1 MEVVQLVRTQTE
13 LEVEVRKLKE
23 TLERAE
29 AQTAEA
35 REQAQA
41 ARDQAAST
49 RCVQA
54 LSRSREMG
62 WDKAGSDGSRGCLQ
76 SGDGVSGAEHRGGG
90 GVKRWRSLAA
100 SQPARSVTRKEG
112 GMEAES
118 NAKSF
123 NDAGFWFRGH
133 SRPSP

>member
-49 RCVQA
+49 RCAQA
-54 LSRSREMG
+54 LSCSREMG
-62 WDKAGSDGSRGCLQ
+62 WDGPVLTARVVVCR
-76 SGDGVSGAEHRGGG
+76 AEME
-90 GVKRWRSLAA
+90 SLEQNIEAA
-100 SQPARSVTRKEG
+100 VE
-112 GMEAES
+112 
-118 NAKSF
+118 
-123 NDAGFWFRGH
+123 
-133 SRPSP
+133 

>member
-62 WDKAGSDGSRGCLQ
+62 WDKAGSDGSRDCLQ

-90 GVKRWRSLAA
+90 GVKRWRSLVA
-100 SQPARSVTRKEG
+100 SQPARSVTRNKG
-112 GMEAES
+112 GWRRS

-123 NDAGFWFRGH
+123 NDAGVLFRSH

>member
-62 WDKAGSDGSRGCLQ
+62 WDGPVLTSRVVVCR
-76 SGDGVSGAEHRGGG
+76 AEME
-90 GVKRWRSLAA
+90 SLEQNIEAA
-100 SQPARSVTRKEG
+100 VE
-112 GMEAES
+112 
-118 NAKSF
+118 
-123 NDAGFWFRGH
+123 
-133 SRPSP
+133 

>member
-49 RCVQA
+49 RCVQLSAA
-54 LSRSREMG
+54 LGNWVGTRPVLTSRVVVCRAEM
-62 WDKAGSDGSRGCLQ
+62 
-76 SGDGVSGAEHRGGG
+76 E
-90 GVKRWRSLAA
+90 SLEQNIEAA
-100 SQPARSVTRKEG
+100 VE
-112 GMEAES
+112 
-118 NAKSF
+118 
-123 NDAGFWFRGH
+123 
-133 SRPSP
+133 

>member
-62 WDKAGSDGSRGCLQ
+62 WDKAGSDESRDCLQ

-90 GVKRWRSLAA
+90 GVKRWRSLVA

-112 GMEAES
+112 GMEAEQC
-118 NAKSF
+118 KIIQRRR
-123 NDAGFWFRGH
+123 FWFRGH